1 MELNSFI
8 KLVEPYTMTSTPKII
23 ELYNSL
29 EYIRENNIDGDIIE
43 CGVWK
48 GGNILGIIEYLNYH
62 NMNKKVWLFDTFNGM
77 TEPEDCDF
85 DMGNNK
91 AKDMMDIPVVFAFSP
106 IDDVKDVLSKSKYN
120 KDLIE
125 YVIGDVSETLL
136 NIDNI
141 PEKISLLRL
150 DTDWY
155 KSTKDELIHL
165 YPKLVDKGVLIVDD
179 YGHWSGSR
187 LAVDEFFKYENI
199 SIHEIDY
206 TAIKIIKNEN
216 IQLNTERMQGEKIQ
230 LNTERMQGQG
240 PYFVGDFQVNYLYG
254 LNDLCEKYL
263 KKDFTLLELGS
274 NDGISTRLFSYFVEK
289 VVCVDNNKTA
299 SMIDAC
305 SKYNN
310 INFHHKSF
318 IDFLAFD
325 KDNTYDII
333 YIDGNHDFE
342 SIDNDIEQFK
352 HKVKK
357 GGYISGHDYNTETPG
372 VKLAIEKHFP
382 NEEVII
388 FSDSS
393 WLIKII

>member
-1 MELNSFI
+1 MELNLFI
-8 KLVEPYTMTSTPKII
+8 KLVEPYTMTSIPRII

-77 TEPEDCDF
+77 TEPEDCDI
-85 DMGNNK
+85 DIENNK
-91 AKDMMDIPVVFAFSP
+91 AKDMMDVPIVFAFSP

-187 LAVDEFFKYENI
+187 QAVDEFFKYENI

-206 TAIKIIKNEN
+206 TGIKIIKNE
-216 IQLNTERMQGEKIQ
+216 KIQ
-230 LNTERMQGQG
+230 
-240 PYFVGDFQVNYLYG
+240 
-254 LNDLCEKYL
+254 
-263 KKDFTLLELGS
+263 
-274 NDGISTRLFSYFVEK
+274 
-289 VVCVDNNKTA
+289 
-299 SMIDAC
+299 
-305 SKYNN
+305 
-310 INFHHKSF
+310 
-318 IDFLAFD
+318 
-325 KDNTYDII
+325 
-333 YIDGNHDFE
+333 
-342 SIDNDIEQFK
+342 
-352 HKVKK
+352 
-357 GGYISGHDYNTETPG
+357 
-372 VKLAIEKHFP
+372 
-382 NEEVII
+382 
-388 FSDSS
+388 
-393 WLIKII
+393 